1 MPYLGIFNP
10 KAPYLG
16 IFGQEL
22 WKNYCHIWNQ
32 QPQTCLF
39 AKFHQKTK
47 MPDLCIFGL
56 GFENNIVIIQ
66 ISTLK
71 FVYLQNFTE
80 KQKCLNFEL
89 KMLYLGIFG
98 EEF

>member
-1 MPYLGIFNP
+1 
-10 KAPYLG
+10 
-16 IFGQEL
+16 
-22 WKNYCHIWNQ
+22 
-32 QPQTCLF
+32 
-39 AKFHQKTK
+39 

-71 FVYLQNFTE
+71 FFYLQNFTE